1 MLLNALSA
9 LTSFLVIYIIC
20 LLSNTCSITVLA
32 VIYTPEEVGKGE
44 RMSTRDMFNLT
55 GKVSLVTGAGS
66 GLGRVF
72 CEAMAEYGSS
82 VVCSD
87 INEAWAQETAN
98 IIAKYGVKTAV
109 VKADV
114 SKQDEVKALFRKV
127 DREFGRLD
135 ILFNNAGISSKGARI
150 HEMPFEDWKSVVDIN
165 LNGVFLCMQE
175 GLKIMLRQ
183 KSGSII
189 NIASILGLVGTDPAI
204 LATSNYVATKHGVIG
219 LTKSAAA
226 QYGPDNIRVNAI
238 APGFHPGTRLAET
251 EARTPEQV
259 KEFRERVVGLTPMRR
274 VGKPEELKGLAVLLA
289 SDASSFIT
297 GATFVQDGGWCA
309 W

>member
-1 MLLNALSA
+1 
-9 LTSFLVIYIIC
+9 
-20 LLSNTCSITVLA
+20 
-32 VIYTPEEVGKGE
+32 
-44 RMSTRDMFNLT
+44 MSETNLFTLT

-72 CEAMAEYGSS
+72 CEAMAEHGSD

-87 INEAWAQETAN
+87 INEAWAKETADM
-98 IIAKYGVKTAV
+98 IANYGVKTAV

-127 DREFGRLD
+127 DQEFGKLD
-135 ILFNNAGISSKGARI
+135 VLFNNAGIATKGVRI
-150 HEMPFEDWKSVVDIN
+150 HEMKLEDWNKVIGVN
-165 LNGVFLCMQE
+165 LTGVFLCMQE
-175 GLKIMLRQ
+175 GIKLMLRQ

-189 NIASILGLVGTDPAI
+189 NIASILGLVAVDPDLLAI
-204 LATSNYVATKHGVIG
+204 QHYIASKHGVIG
-219 LTKSAAA
+219 ITKTAAV

-238 APGFHPGTRLAET
+238 APGFYAGTKLGDVEERTEEETQAVAE
-251 EARTPEQV
+251 
-259 KEFRERVVGLTPMRR
+259 KVVSLTPLKRF
-274 VGKPEELKGLAVLLA
+274 GQPEEIKGLAVLLA

-297 GATFVQDGGWCA
+297 GSTYVTDGGWCA

>member
-1 MLLNALSA
+1 
-9 LTSFLVIYIIC
+9 
-20 LLSNTCSITVLA
+20 
-32 VIYTPEEVGKGE
+32 
-44 RMSTRDMFNLT
+44 MSETNLFTLT

-72 CEAMAEYGSS
+72 CEAMAEHGSD

-87 INEAWAQETAN
+87 INEAWAKETAGM
-98 IIAKYGVKTAV
+98 IAKYGVKTAV

-127 DREFGRLD
+127 DQEFGKLD
-135 ILFNNAGISSKGARI
+135 VLFNNAGIATKGVRI
-150 HEMPFEDWKSVVDIN
+150 HEMRLEDWNRVIGVN
-165 LNGVFLCMQE
+165 LTGVFLCMQE
-175 GLKIMLRQ
+175 GIKLMLRQ

-189 NIASILGLVGTDPAI
+189 NIASILGLVAVDPDI
-204 LATSNYVATKHGVIG
+204 LAIQHYIASKHGVIG
-219 LTKSAAA
+219 ITKTAAV

-238 APGFHPGTRLAET
+238 APGFYAGTKLGDVEERTEEEAQAMAEKAISLTPLKRLA
-251 EARTPEQV
+251 Q
-259 KEFRERVVGLTPMRR
+259 
-274 VGKPEELKGLAVLLA
+274 PEEIKGLAVLLA

-297 GATFVQDGGWCA
+297 GATYVTDGGWCA